1 MTRLIVA
8 VAVIVSFFA
17 GAMVDHVFRGPGMPP
32 GGPHGGPG
40 GPGGYI
46 ASQLGLTADQQAKMK
61 DIWQN
66 TFRRSGPENH
76 AKRDELRHQQ
86 EQSIAALI
94 RPEDKPAYDK
104 ILADTKSKMD
114 AMDADGKK
122 AFDEAVSKTKQIL
135 TPDQLKKY
143 EQIIQRPWDHHDHDR
158 PATRPGDR

>member
-8 VAVIVSFFA
+8 VAVIVSFCA
-17 GAMVDHVFRGPGMPP
+17 GAMVDHVVRGRGAPP
-32 GGPHGGPG
+32 GPHGPGG

-46 ASQLGLTADQQAKMK
+46 ANQLSLSADQQAKMK

-66 TFRRSGPENH
+66 TFRRGGQENR
-76 AKRDELRHQQ
+76 AKRDDLRKHQ

-104 ILADTKSKMD
+104 IVADTKSKME
-114 AMDADGKK
+114 AMDAEGKK
-122 AFDEAVSKTKQIL
+122 AFDDAVARTKQIL
-135 TPDQLKKY
+135 TPEQLKKY